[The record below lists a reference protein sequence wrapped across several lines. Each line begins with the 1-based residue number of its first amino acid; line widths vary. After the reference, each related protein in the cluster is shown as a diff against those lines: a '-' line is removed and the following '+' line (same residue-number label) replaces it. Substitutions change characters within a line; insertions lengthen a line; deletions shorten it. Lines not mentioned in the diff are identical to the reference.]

1 MSVSSVSSAYSSY
14 SAYLAANSGKASSTA
29 AAAKS
34 AATTAAAASTTA
46 DTVKASNLK
55 QIDGKLSMG
64 SKLTANE
71 LSYLEEQD
79 SAAYKEANK
88 INDERTA
95 YRKQLDGAKTKLD
108 VENLRS
114 TKMQEL
120 SDELK
125 SVNSSTKLTS
135 DEKTSQLASIQKRQ
149 MAMVNETQSYTSTS
163 KYNNLSL
170 TTKSNF
176 QSMLEDE
183 GSDISNLLSYF
194 SSSKTDATSFLKIFN
209 SARGSASS
217 SGGDYFNSQL
227 NAAQKLVD
235 ASFQAQ
241 SVRRQSVITQVLA
254 RESSKL
260 TNSATTAQNTET
272 AAKLNLTV

>member
-1 MSVSSVSSAYSSY
+1 MSISSVSSAYSSY
-14 SAYLAANSGKASSTA
+14 DAYLSAKSGKSASATA
-29 AAAKS
+29 ATAAS
-34 AATTAAAASTTA
+34 AAATTTTASTA
-46 DTVKASNLK
+46 QNSALK
-55 QIDGKLSMG
+55 QIDGKLQMG
-64 SKLTANE
+64 IKLTAKE
-71 LSYLEEQD
+71 MSYLETQD
-79 SAAYKEANK
+79 SNAYKAASK
-88 INDERTA
+88 INDERA
-95 YRKQLDGAKTKLD
+95 GYRKQLEGAKTKLD

-125 SVNSSTKLTS
+125 TVKNDTKLTAE
-135 DEKTSQLASIQKRQ
+135 EKTSQMDFIQKRQ
-149 MAMVNETQSYTSTS
+149 MAIVDETSGFTSTS

-176 QSMLEDE
+176 ENMLSSED
-183 GSDISNLLSYF
+183 SDISNLLSYL

-209 SARGSASS
+209 YARETSS
-217 SGGDYFNSQL
+217 QATGGYFSSQL

-241 SVRRQSVITQVLA
+241 SVRRQSIITQVLA
-254 RESSKL
+254 RESAKL
-260 TNSATTAQNTET
+260 TNAATSAQATDT